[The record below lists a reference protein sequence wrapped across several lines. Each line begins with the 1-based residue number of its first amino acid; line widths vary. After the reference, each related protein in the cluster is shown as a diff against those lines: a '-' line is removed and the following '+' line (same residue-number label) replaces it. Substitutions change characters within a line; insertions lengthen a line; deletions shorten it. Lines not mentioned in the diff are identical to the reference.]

1 MACILDTE
9 YTSTKSGNG
18 GNTIA
23 LKCTRSGILSL
34 AMQKQYKLGDLHVK
48 VVKKG
53 IVLKQARTR
62 APCGVVSLASS
73 VRE

>member
-48 VVKKG
+48 VVNKGTGLKEVNTSTLYG
-53 IVLKQARTR
+53 IVSIGGR
-62 APCGVVSLASS
+62 C
-73 VRE
+73 